1 MLAIESI
8 GRSLILFG
16 IVLIVIGSLFV
27 LFGKIPWFGR
37 LPGDIIIKR
46 EGLTL
51 YFPVVT
57 MVLLSILLTIL
68 FNIIGRR

>member
-1 MLAIESI
+1 MMGIESI

-16 IVLIVIGSLFV
+16 IVLIVIGAVFV
-27 LFGKIPWFGR
+27 VFGRIPWFGR
-37 LPGDIIIKR
+37 LPGDIIIRK

-57 MVLLSILLTIL
+57 MILLSIVLTIL
-68 FNIIGRR
+68 FNVIGRR